1 MSLDAEIPTRESLT
15 ALEQRAFAALPRE
28 RVPGADL
35 EARIVRALTD
45 QGLLGR
51 TPAAPNTT
59 RTRSHA
65 RRAARWSGA
74 AIAALLVFT
83 AGIVV
88 GRRSAEAGEVPVRT
102 ASKVTVADSVQLGLM
117 VQRAGSEYV
126 NSLQRVASAPDSGGA
141 RVSVG
146 REAARSTLHAAARQ
160 FARVAPDDPVA
171 ALILERIH
179 PAEDHA
185 AQRLWF

>member
-35 EARIVRALTD
+35 ETRIVRALTE

-51 TPAAPNTT
+51 APSPKNT
-59 RTRSHA
+59 RTVA

-74 AIAALLVFT
+74 AIAALLVFA
-83 AGIVV
+83 AGIAV
-88 GRRSAEAGEVPVRT
+88 GRRSAEAGEVPVRA
-102 ASKVTVADSVQLGLM
+102 ASAVTVADSVQLGLM

-126 NSLQRVASAPDSGGA
+126 NTLQRVAAAPDSGGA